1 MALNKI
7 VLCDPCKYDDTTKN
21 AKKWCTY
28 CEEGFCVDC
37 EKVHR
42 STKMSRDHKLI
53 SVDDYE
59 NRYDLIS
66 VNLNCG
72 IHCKRLE
79 LYCNTHNEEICA
91 ACITSNHKGCRD
103 IMLIENVA
111 KIAKSSKSLDD
122 LFMIM
127 SIMLS
132 NVKCCIKDREMV
144 TSKIDEEEQYIKKTI
159 FHTRLSLNNRLD
171 ELEQNL
177 LFELKS
183 KYETSKAKITSS
195 LKNLELLKTELENIS
210 KTTVQLTEFA
220 SDLQIFLATRQT
232 ATKIEKLGK
241 GINENLRLENNFSLK
256 IELHPMI
263 LTLLNDIQQQFGEIK
278 LAEQNAGLQFQDEKI
293 DQAQKRIREL
303 KLDFHGKNLQLK
315 TTFDL
320 KHVEYSIT
328 GCILLPDERII
339 AAVSDLKKS
348 LQEYNISG
356 ENIRDIPV
364 SGSPFDLTII
374 DTHRIAVT
382 YGYGKFIEVIDMQTN
397 AVNVE
402 KKINCDGSCWG
413 ISYQDG
419 KLYVSVCK
427 KGILITNT
435 AGNIL
440 NTIQCDPHYITTTH
454 DSIYYTNGSRDT
466 VYCCNMTGQGIWN
479 FTDTLADELEGISVD
494 HNGNVLVVCR
504 MWNSLKLIQHDG
516 KDSKT
521 LLTMVDG
528 LDYPSVVCYNKDLK
542 MMCIGLT
549 YRTFAIYQV
558 LQK

>member
-1 MALNKI
+1 MELKKI
-7 VLCDPCKYDDTTKN
+7 VLCDPCKYDDTTKS

-42 STKMSRDHKLI
+42 STKISRDHRLI

-79 LYCNTHNEEICA
+79 LYCIKHNEEICV

-111 KIAKSSKSLDD
+111 KIAKCSTSLND
-122 LFMIM
+122 LFTIM
-127 SIMLS
+127 SKMLN
-132 NVKCCIKDREMV
+132 NVECCIKDREML
-144 TSKIDEEEQYIKKTI
+144 TSKIDEEEQFIKKTI
-159 FHTRLSLNNRLD
+159 YDTRMSLNKRLD

-177 LFELKS
+177 LIELKS
-183 KYETSKAKITSS
+183 KYETSKAKIKSS
-195 LKNLELLKTELENIS
+195 LKNLELVKTELENIS
-210 KTTVQLTEFA
+210 KMAVQLTEFA
-220 SDLQIFLATRQT
+220 SDLQIFLATRQK
-232 ATKIEKLGK
+232 ATKLEKISK
-241 GINENLRLENNFSLK
+241 GINDNLRLENNFSFK

-263 LTLLNDIQQQFGEIK
+263 LTLQKDIKQFGEIK
-278 LAEQNAGLQFQDEKI
+278 LTEQNAGLQFQDEKI
-293 DQAQKRIREL
+293 DQAQKRIHEL

-348 LQEYNISG
+348 LQEYNMISG

-364 SGSPFDLTII
+364 SGSPFDLTTI

-382 YGYGKFIEVIDMQTN
+382 YGYGKFIEVINMQTN
-397 AVNVE
+397 AVTVE
-402 KKINCDGSCWG
+402 KKINCDGNCWG

-419 KLYVSVCK
+419 KLYVAVCK
-427 KGILITNT
+427 KGILVTNT
-435 AGNIL
+435 SGNIL
-440 NTIQCDPHYITTTH
+440 NTIRCNPHYITTTY

-466 VYCCNMTGQGIWN
+466 VNCCTMTGQEIWN
-479 FTDTLADELEGISVD
+479 FTDTLTDELEGISVD
-494 HNGNVLVVCR
+494 HVLVVCR
-504 MWNSLKLIQHDG
+504 MWNSLKLIQRDG

-528 LDYPSVVCYNKDLK
+528 LNHPSVVCYNKDLK
-542 MMCIGLT
+542 LM
-549 YRTFAIYQV
+549 
-558 LQK
+558 